1 MVILQ
6 KYNLNVCHYREQ
18 SGTTKDYITALDN
31 ITKFQR
37 QLLIYHAQ

>member
-18 SGTTKDYITALDN
+18 SGTKDYITALDN

-37 QLLIYHAQ
+37 QLLTYHTH